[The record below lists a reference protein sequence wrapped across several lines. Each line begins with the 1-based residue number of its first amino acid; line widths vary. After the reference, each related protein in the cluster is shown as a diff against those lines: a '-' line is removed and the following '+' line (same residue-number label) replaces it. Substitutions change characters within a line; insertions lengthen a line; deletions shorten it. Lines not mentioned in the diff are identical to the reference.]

1 MIKNWSNLSC
11 LILSNFL
18 SSIFHEECFENVPTC
33 LVFFL
38 TCHIQEENAC
48 LLQLSKLSRNL
59 MVVRWSGTYSGYRT
73 LYPKFNFLFLFSNIR
88 SAAAA
93 RERADAR
100 GLHRRRRPPRLHDGR
115 HPRQVRKKELGREV
129 GGKANIVSI
138 ESQGEQSLRTFTLRR
153 IPTKVDEV
161 K

>member
-1 MIKNWSNLSC
+1 MALLS
-11 LILSNFL
+11 LESVEVELKLEWKLMFKF
-18 SSIFHEECFENVPTC
+18 SI
-33 LVFFL
+33 
-38 TCHIQEENAC
+38 
-48 LLQLSKLSRNL
+48 
-59 MVVRWSGTYSGYRT
+59 
-73 LYPKFNFLFLFSNIR
+73 FLFSNLR
-88 SAAAA
+88 TAAAA

-153 IPTKVDEV
+153 IPQK
-161 K
+161 